1 VRIRWKTRAGPA
13 TLALGGI
20 LLSAT
25 VTAAATYSPPHA
37 DVFSFNYPNDSTG
50 KSLPTRISGT
60 NAYNKLK
67 AMGYHAYDITEVS
80 AATSINSSNAGSD
93 AVWAHFG
100 HGRPGAV
107 LFHTSSGYSE
117 LKASSQVP
125 NLVQS
130 WPIANINTMT
140 GLNDI
145 RLMVFAECNSADSA
159 VQSVTYP
166 YGNLLYGAQDAG
178 VDSALGFSG
187 TIYWPMMNGWS
198 TIFFQTLGQ
207 GYNVKDSAV
216 NAASY
221 VLYANGT
228 YAGTDTYSILSSTKK
243 IMPPAYGTP

>member
-1 VRIRWKTRAGPA
+1 MRIRWKTRAGPVA
-13 TLALGGI
+13 VALGAI
-20 LLSAT
+20 LISAQL
-25 VTAAATYSPPHA
+25 TAAATYSPPHA
-37 DVFSFNYPNDSTG
+37 DVFSFNYPGDSTG

-60 NAYNKLK
+60 NAFNKLNG
-67 AMGYHAYDITEVS
+67 MGYHAYDITEIS
-80 AATSINSSNAGSD
+80 AATSISSTNGGSD

-107 LFHTSSGYSE
+107 PFHTSSGYSE

-130 WPIANINTMT
+130 WPIANINTMS

-145 RLMVFAECNSADSA
+145 RLMVFAECNSANSA
-159 VQSVTYP
+159 IPTVTYP

-178 VDSALGFSG
+178 VDAALGFSG
-187 TIYWPMMNGWS
+187 TIYWPMMDGWS

-207 GYNVKDSAV
+207 GNDVKASAV

-221 VLYANGT
+221 VLYAYGV
-228 YAGTDTYSILSSTKK
+228 YAGTDTYSILNSTTK
-243 IMPPAYGTP
+243 IVPPAYGTP